1 MVGYNIILHALFP
14 YFPTP
19 PAPAPGCDTPSSLPP
34 APSLSPGCDKNMPGT
49 LIAMA
54 RLNRPSLMVYGGT
67 IKPGYSALPGSST
80 TLDIVSAFQS
90 YGEGCRRGLPLGG
103 GGRRGGAAGGGR
115 TLKR

>member
-1 MVGYNIILHALFP
+1 MLAAGGRIQSLALPLPFN
-14 YFPTP
+14 P
-19 PAPAPGCDTPSSLPP
+19 PPCLV
-34 APSLSPGCDKNMPGT
+34 PGCDKNMPGT

-90 YGEGCRRGLPLGG
+90 YGEGSRRGLP
-103 GGRRGGAAGGGR
+103 GRGHGSDKPPHPIAHWFC
-115 TLKR
+115 L